1 MLDLTPVGIATSD
14 ARLAPAD
21 ETFGHYHLSVMGIFN
36 EIAVAG
42 SRFGDASDRSEF
54 ESGAFVY
61 AIDAIRDWER
71 RFPNDPGI
79 PHALLKVVFVYR
91 RLHNEIAHDFAQRA
105 TAWLVHDYPTSK
117 FTAMALAGVDVMR

>member
-1 MLDLTPVGIATSD
+1 MLDLSPVGIATND

-21 ETFGHYHLSVMGIFN
+21 ETFGHYHLSIMGIFN

-61 AIDAIRDWER
+61 AIDAVRDWER

-79 PHALLKVVFVYR
+79 PHALLNVVLVYR
-91 RLHNEIAHDFAQRA
+91 RLHNDVARDFAQRA
-105 TAWLVHDYPTSK
+105 VAWLRHDYPDSK
-117 FTAMALAGVDVMR
+117 FTAMALAGNDAMR